1 MFTTEQIYLQYHDK
15 VRAYVRGKIQDPHDV
30 EDLVSAVFMKIV
42 QKLDS
47 YDPAKASVSTWVY
60 TITRNTVTDHF
71 RTQRTLVTLED
82 YMVDEQPTELSDDA
96 LDSLADAL
104 LALKEKARDLIV
116 LHYYTGHTLKETAEM
131 MGMDKQELADDLL
144 DQVAGGAEEGEIQ
157 VFYCARDCKCSR
169 EFKCDANGKWVCMT
183 CGKYRG
189 SINVFA

>member
-1 MFTTEQIYLQYHDK
+1 MDAGQIYEEFQPK
-15 VRAYVRGKIQDPHDV
+15 VRAYVRGKIHDPHDA
-30 EDLVSAVFMKIV
+30 EDLVSAVFTKVV
-42 QKLDS
+42 QRLDN

-82 YMVDEQPTELSDDA
+82 YMVDEQPAELSDDA

-131 MGMDKQELADDLL
+131 MGMS
-144 DQVAGGAEEGEIQ
+144 
-157 VFYCARDCKCSR
+157 Y
-169 EFKCDANGKWVCMT
+169 
-183 CGKYRG
+183 
-189 SINVFA
+189 INAKVIHKKALESLRAFFAAS